1 MRSAIPV
8 PKSSALD
15 DILSRHE
22 DSDDLP
28 PEGRPG
34 RKPGSA
40 SSKAPPR
47 PTARNTQAWRAIEDM
62 KANQRLD
69 RNLKEVY
76 DDADK
81 KK

>member
-1 MRSAIPV
+1 MPV

-15 DILSRHE
+15 DILSRHD

-47 PTARNTQAWRAIEDM
+47 STARNTQAWRAIEDK
-62 KANQRLD
+62 KADRRLD

-76 DDADK
+76 DDGEE
-81 KK
+81 

>member
-1 MRSAIPV
+1 V

-15 DILSRHE
+15 DILSKH
-22 DSDDLP
+22 DDNDDLP

-40 SSKAPPR
+40 ASKAPPR
-47 PTARNTQAWRAIEDM
+47 PAGRNTQAWRAIEDM
-62 KANQRLD
+62 KANRNLD

-76 DDADK
+76 EGEEE
-81 KK
+81 